1 MDLHI
6 EVYYTYAIPLSYFQ
20 REAHNSA
27 VFQQLGAKYKS
38 KLGWLKSLKSL
49 VIIPHYQND
58 PESPH
63 NYSYQDPFI
72 VELLKWMF
80 ESQDLLPS
88 SLERLWIPE
97 QRKFR
102 RLNVEHLP
110 AAIVKSLSL
119 WEGDGIHTQLD
130 HPKFKE
136 MEQLGGI
143 YFSNSL
149 AKMTQLKFVNGRCHD
164 DEVTKSIIT

>member
-1 MDLHI
+1 VDLHI

-97 QRKFR
+97 AGFWRVLQISSEFGVLVLQYKSQNRTSRSRSCARLPDRGR
-102 RLNVEHLP
+102 RLD
-110 AAIVKSLSL
+110 S
-119 WEGDGIHTQLD
+119 G
-130 HPKFKE
+130 
-136 MEQLGGI
+136 
-143 YFSNSL
+143 
-149 AKMTQLKFVNGRCHD
+149 
-164 DEVTKSIIT
+164 